1 MFRSILAVP
10 LLAALAVP
18 VAACSVT
25 WDGDDAAGDAVAAQG
40 SGGSRTYA
48 VRDFDSV
55 ALGGVGD
62 VEVRVGGDWSVTAT
76 GAPAALDKLL
86 IERDGDTLKLGRK
99 RGMQWGKSEKIR
111 FTVTMPRIEEASIGG
126 AGSIT
131 VDRVPAGS
139 FSGNIGGSGRLD
151 IRNLAVDKAE
161 FAIGGS
167 GTVLASGRARALEAT
182 IGGSGNLQLK
192 PLSTETAEIT
202 IAGAGNVDVTAS
214 RTADVTIVGSG
225 NVTVGGGA
233 KCSTTKLGGGTIRC
247 G

>member
-1 MFRSILAVP
+1 MFRPILAVP
-10 LLAALAVP
+10 LLAALAMS
-18 VAACSVT
+18 VAACSFS
-25 WDGDDAAGDAVAAQG
+25 WDGDDAQG
-40 SGGSRTYA
+40 SGVPAQGTGGTRSYA
-48 VRDFDSV
+48 VRDFDAV
-55 ALGGVGD
+55 ALGGTGD

-76 GAPAALDKLL
+76 GAPEVLDKLV

-99 RGMQWGKSEKIR
+99 RGTSWGKGDKVR

-131 VDRVPAGS
+131 VDRVPSGN
-139 FSGNIGGSGRLD
+139 FEGNIGGSGRLD

-202 IAGAGNVDVTAS
+202 IAGAGNVEATAS
-214 RTADVTIVGSG
+214 RTADVTILGSG
-225 NVTVGGGA
+225 NVTIGGGA
-233 KCSTTKLGGGTIRC
+233 KCSTTKMGGGTVRC

>member
-1 MFRSILAVP
+1 MFRPILAVP
-10 LLAALAVP
+10 LLAALAMP

-139 FSGNIGGSGRLD
+139 FSGH
-151 IRNLAVDKAE
+151 
-161 FAIGGS
+161 IGGS